1 MKLFNKRHLTHA
13 TEYSNQQHNLWITKY
28 IWHFLLSF
36 GEGIKLLLLA
46 IGSFIHAVFPW
57 ALDFQLLKWRI
68 SMLKNLKKKLPNDP
82 NLQKIKFLD

>member
-1 MKLFNKRHLTHA
+1 MKIFNKDHLTHA
-13 TEYSNQQHNLWITKY
+13 TEYSDQQHKFWLTKY
-28 IWHFLLSF
+28 VWHFLLSF
-36 GEGIKLLLLA
+36 SEGIKLLLLA

-68 SMLKNLKKKLPNDP
+68 SMLKNLKKQLPNDP